1 MKKPSTPV
9 ATFWFAVLVCIWG
22 TTWAAI
28 RVGLEGIP
36 PFTGAF
42 LRFALAASVLL
53 LLAPRLGADL
63 SGDWRTWRV
72 WILSGLLTFTISY
85 GVVYWAEQW
94 VPSGLASI
102 LFATFPLLTALGAL
116 VLLPGEKLRRPML
129 AGIALGLIGIIVI
142 FSEDLS
148 KLGSENVLFASIVF
162 MLSPISSALG
172 SVLVKRWGA
181 GIHPV
186 AMTAVPMAIGGA
198 LLGCVALV
206 GGTRRGLAFHT
217 GDGGKHRLSRV
228 RGNGAGIHRLLL
240 AAVALLRDE
249 ALSDHLRNAGG
260 GGGSGNARDGRAHD
274 APGIGGRGHRDR
286 GGGAGPEVGRSID
299 FSP

>member
-1 MKKPSTPV
+1 
-9 ATFWFAVLVCIWG
+9 VCIWG

-53 LLAPRLGADL
+53 LLAPRFGANL
-63 SGDWRTWRV
+63 SGDARTWRT

-94 VPSGLASI
+94 VPSGLAAI
-102 LFATFPLLTALGAL
+102 LFATFPLLTALFAL
-116 VLLPGEKLRRPML
+116 VLLPGERLRPPML

-148 KLGSENVLFASIVF
+148 KLGGENVLFASIVF
-162 MLSPISSALG
+162 MLSPIASALG

-206 GGTRRGLAFHT
+206 VERDAVLHFTPATVGSIVYLAFVGT
-217 GDGGKHRLSRV
+217 ALAFTVYFWLLSHFSATKLSLITYGTPVVAVLLGTVAMGERMTPQV
-228 RGNGAGIHRLLL
+228 LVGAGIVI
-240 AAVALLRDE
+240 AGVAL
-249 ALSDHLRNAGG
+249 
-260 GGGSGNARDGRAHD
+260 ARR
-274 APGIGGRGHRDR
+274 
-286 GGGAGPEVGRSID
+286 
-299 FSP
+299 

>member
-53 LLAPRLGADL
+53 LLAPRFGANL
-63 SGDWRTWRV
+63 SGDARTWRT

-94 VPSGLASI
+94 VPSGLAAI
-102 LFATFPLLTALGAL
+102 LFATFPLLTALFAL
-116 VLLPGEKLRRPML
+116 VFLPGERLRPPML

-148 KLGSENVLFASIVF
+148 KLGGENVLFASIVF
-162 MLSPISSALG
+162 MLSPIASALG

-206 GGTRRGLAFHT
+206 VERDAVLHFTPSTIGSIVYLAFVGT
-217 GDGGKHRLSRV
+217 ALAFTVYFWLLSHFSATKLSLITYGTPVVAVILGTIAMGERMTPQV
-228 RGNGAGIHRLLL
+228 LVGAGIVI
-240 AAVALLRDE
+240 AGVAL
-249 ALSDHLRNAGG
+249 
-260 GGGSGNARDGRAHD
+260 ARR
-274 APGIGGRGHRDR
+274 
-286 GGGAGPEVGRSID
+286 
-299 FSP
+299 